1 MDSSQSLFPLG
12 LILRSLLRLGLRWS
26 GERRRLACC
35 PRRPAESG
43 SDGSGE
49 TPKPTRGTRVL
60 PGPLTLISAMPR
72 GLPRGCLLFHGL
84 SGLKQSVQGLASRR
98 VRSWLARWSQSTF
111 VAGFGGFILGSLTQ
125 SVTAVAFIVASLA
138 GGGLLTLRRAL
149 PGGACANVG
158 P

>member
-1 MDSSQSLFPLG
+1 MKIVNSMPIMLLIYRTTKYQLKESFRALLFPLG

-26 GERRRLACC
+26 GERKRLACC

-72 GLPRGCLLFHGL
+72 GLP
-84 SGLKQSVQGLASRR
+84 
-98 VRSWLARWSQSTF
+98 
-111 VAGFGGFILGSLTQ
+111 
-125 SVTAVAFIVASLA
+125 
-138 GGGLLTLRRAL
+138 
-149 PGGACANVG
+149 P
-158 P
+158 